1 MSGGVGTSLG
11 SDGRKG
17 MRKIK
22 VSGKRPGP
30 VPEEPPPKINKK
42 AQKAAGME
50 KARLSRERKTLDG
63 LILGKSSQ
71 DKGLAGTVRNPQGRA
86 RGYFETMVFL
96 TLFCSLYKEAGM
108 NTDSHTWSATP
119 AALFCYM
126 SDCVRCVH
134 NREGIDD
141 PRVPIKTVTRRAS
154 DLLRAS
160 HSPTLGRITPRT
172 TTSAPFS
179 PFPR

>member
-11 SDGRKG
+11 SNGRKG

-96 TLFCSLYKEAGM
+96 TLFCSLYKEAGI
-108 NTDSHTWSATP
+108 NIDSHTW
-119 AALFCYM
+119 
-126 SDCVRCVH
+126 
-134 NREGIDD
+134 
-141 PRVPIKTVTRRAS
+141 
-154 DLLRAS
+154 
-160 HSPTLGRITPRT
+160 
-172 TTSAPFS
+172 
-179 PFPR
+179 